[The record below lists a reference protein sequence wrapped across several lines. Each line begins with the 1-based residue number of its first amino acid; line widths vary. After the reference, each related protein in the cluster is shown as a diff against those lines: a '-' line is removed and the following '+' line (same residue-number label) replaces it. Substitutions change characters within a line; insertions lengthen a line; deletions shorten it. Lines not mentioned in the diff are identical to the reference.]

1 MGRLLIVLSL
11 RTRAERI
18 SFMLLFH
25 LTLILKKAT
34 SERSHAS
41 LLESDEVA
49 ATHPSPLSAAPA
61 SRVCVRVSCQRVHTH
76 THTQRTHGEKSS
88 LYPAEQPH
96 THLHQVHSG
105 SALESSTALGRGIRS
120 RPPAEKTAV

>member
-1 MGRLLIVLSL
+1 
-11 RTRAERI
+11 
-18 SFMLLFH
+18 MLLFH

-49 ATHPSPLSAAPA
+49 ATHPSPLSAAPT
-61 SRVCVRVSCQRVHTH
+61 SRACVRASCQHVHTH
-76 THTQRTHGEKSS
+76 TQSTHGEKSS

-105 SALESSTALGRGIRS
+105 SALESSTALGQGIRS
-120 RPPAEKTAV
+120 HPPAEKTAV